1 MMINNAIN
9 YLPSSNF
16 IIIIIIINN
25 INYLLIN
32 NNNNK
37 NKITNEHWI
46 HSSSYSI
53 DDDLDVMILFKKY

>member
-16 IIIIIIINN
+16 IIIIIIN
-25 INYLLIN
+25 INYLLLIN
-32 NNNNK
+32 NKK

>member
-16 IIIIIIINN
+16 IIIIIIIN
-25 INYLLIN
+25 INYLLI
-32 NNNNK
+32 NNNK

>member
-16 IIIIIIINN
+16 IIIIIIN
-25 INYLLIN
+25 INYLLI
-32 NNNNK
+32 NNK

-46 HSSSYSI
+46 HYSSYSI

>member
-16 IIIIIIINN
+16 IIIIIIN
-25 INYLLIN
+25 INYLLI
-32 NNNNK
+32 NNK

>member
-16 IIIIIIINN
+16 IIIIIIIN
-25 INYLLIN
+25 INYLLVI
-32 NNNNK
+32 NNNK

-46 HSSSYSI
+46 HSFLLPIPSTTT
-53 DDDLDVMILFKKY
+53 LM